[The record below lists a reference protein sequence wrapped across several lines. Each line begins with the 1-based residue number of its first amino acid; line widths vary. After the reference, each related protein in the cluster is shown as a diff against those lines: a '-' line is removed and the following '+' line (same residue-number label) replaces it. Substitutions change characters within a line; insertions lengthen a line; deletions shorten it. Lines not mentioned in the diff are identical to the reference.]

1 VHLLFDSTGLRLGGP
16 GEWLVEK
23 HGTQRR
29 RSWRKLHIGVDAE
42 TGQIP
47 ASELTTSDVDDG
59 SQVRALLDQI
69 TDPLAS
75 FTGDG
80 AYDEA
85 GIDGTVAQRHPAA
98 QTIAGYKVMAMIRKG
113 QVVSVPANDIRTQ
126 SAFVVGLFSAAAK
139 SEPPEP
145 LSGLRSSYIR
155 ICKDPVKRRSI
166 RTGVPYSDLCR
177 ILIHWSISCIVGLQ
191 LIHQ

>member
-1 VHLLFDSTGLRLGGP
+1 VAGR
-16 GEWLVEK
+16 EAR
-23 HGTQRR
+23 QRR

-42 TGQIP
+42 TGQIL

-80 AYDEA
+80 AYDQA

-98 QTIAGYKVMAMIRKG
+98 QTIAGYKVMAMIREG

-126 SAFVVGLFSAAAK
+126 SAFVVGLFSAAA
-139 SEPPEP
+139 
-145 LSGLRSSYIR
+145 
-155 ICKDPVKRRSI
+155 
-166 RTGVPYSDLCR
+166 
-177 ILIHWSISCIVGLQ
+177 
-191 LIHQ
+191 